1 MSRALE
7 RAATAEAAGEEET
20 AKGAEAISGAAVE
33 RDQGGALLVQCAVEC
48 GDRSRRWRDQA
59 EEEEEESGWMVM
71 ALESPSQLRLQRME
85 WSWVGRVSRDALRP
99 LRFLG
104 KFRIGGMWG
113 LVGFFTRT
121 KKTLHPSRGLIKNQL
136 HV

>member
-1 MSRALE
+1 MTRPKFFLVIPRRHPVLASLLPPRNTLE

-59 EEEEEESGWMVM
+59 EEEEEESGWMV
-71 ALESPSQLRLQRME
+71 RKR
-85 WSWVGRVSRDALRP
+85 
-99 LRFLG
+99 
-104 KFRIGGMWG
+104 KK
-113 LVGFFTRT
+113 RT
-121 KKTLHPSRGLIKNQL
+121 
-136 HV
+136 